1 MSTPWTP
8 TEFEQRLRAAG
19 NERYHHRHP
28 FNVRMHDGLL
38 SPEELRVWIANRF
51 YYQRNI
57 PAKDA
62 LIVAKLDTR
71 ELRRAW
77 IRRIHDHDGH
87 DGDEGGIER
96 WLRLGEAAGLERS
109 ALESGEGVLA
119 GVRLAVDGY
128 VNFVRLATPLEAVA
142 SSLTEVFA
150 PDLMERRTAA
160 FEEHYGWIDREGLRY
175 FQVRPPQGRRD
186 SREAL
191 DLVRRWATTRADQ
204 DRVLAALDFK
214 FDVLW
219 SLLDVVEHACAQK

>member
-1 MSTPWTP
+1 VSTPWTP
-8 TEFEQRLRAAG
+8 AEFEQRLRAAG
-19 NERYHHRHP
+19 TERYHHRHP
-28 FNVRMHDGLL
+28 FNERMHDGLL
-38 SPEELRVWIANRF
+38 SPEDLRVWIANRF

-57 PAKDA
+57 PVKDA

-77 IRRIHDHDGH
+77 IRRIHDHDGT

-109 ALESGEGVLA
+109 GLESGEGVLA

-160 FEEHYGWIDREGLRY
+160 FETYYGWIDRNGLEY

-186 SREAL
+186 SQEAL
-191 DLVRRWATTRADQ
+191 DLVRLWATTRGDQ
-204 DRVLAALDFK
+204 EKVLAALEFK

-219 SLLDVVEHACAQK
+219 SLLDAVEHACEQK